1 MHILMKGLITVSAL
15 TLVGLAILY
24 YLIRKAK
31 PLPCERCGLRPTTEE
46 TYDEQ
51 HDLCEVCF
59 KEYQDGLE
67 TED

>member
-1 MHILMKGLITVSAL
+1 M

-24 YLIRKAK
+24 YLIRKAE
-31 PLPCERCGLRPTTEE
+31 PLPCERCGLRPATEE

-59 KEYQDGLE
+59 KEYQDGLD